1 MFRPVMFLGLVPHSE
16 RSCVDRP
23 FHCKENNILSAGRSF
38 NFVLHQQQEKKSST
52 QDRMEDDDDVDGYDG
67 DDGDK
72 GVFDSSPSVKLWGKL
87 SENLGKMCCVR
98 PHIDRFTFVGKTR
111 NKTRGDHVTTLC
123 CGAVLSSLCPCQM
136 KMPTWAR
143 R

>member
-1 MFRPVMFLGLVPHSE
+1 M
-16 RSCVDRP
+16 
-23 FHCKENNILSAGRSF
+23 
-38 NFVLHQQQEKKSST
+38 
-52 QDRMEDDDDVDGYDG
+52 DDDDYDDDSDDYDDYDDDDGYDG